1 MANPEEE
8 AALAILEAHKYRI
21 YRTAFSQFRNFRRA
35 DDKLLKS
42 SGHKTRE
49 AAILWAV
56 EHYLKEIQ
64 KLDEAHLAAFPD

>member
-1 MANPEEE
+1 MTEDEKI
-8 AALAILEAHKYRI
+8 ALELLREQKIRI
-21 YRTAFSQFRNFRRA
+21 WRTAFDMFREFRRA
-35 DDKLLKS
+35 DQKLLNA

-64 KLDEAHLAAFPD
+64 KAEEAHLERFPD